1 MRCVI
6 GIVLFIVLY
15 FGSLNVVGEIVR
27 ARALANDPAHSQRL
41 AQRAR
46 HEALRKWHAAL
57 ATGAGIIAITVCAL
71 PTVLSRVAE
80 RSEAERLA
88 AMERGEWR

>member
-15 FGSLNVVGEIVR
+15 FGSCNLLGEVVK
-27 ARALANDPAHSQRL
+27 ARALANDPARSERL

-46 HEALRKWHAAL
+46 YQFLQNWHAAL
-57 ATGAGIIAITVCAL
+57 ATGAGLVAISACAL
-71 PTVLSRVAE
+71 PSVLVRMNELAE
-80 RSEAERLA
+80 RNRLD
-88 AMERGEWR
+88 AMERGEWQ